1 MMKILRLKIYMV
13 AFLRRCL
20 TNPKSSVRNGLLWAC
35 FALYAFSVEAGGAN
49 FQSRFVEAIQAAFP
63 ANGYI
68 NKEIHDSVWDAAPP
82 ELLMEL
88 DNPKAAAAFKMQA
101 KKLFGHAMLF
111 QYATWDSARRTLA
124 SGKLS
129 YHPDYKTLHKIT
141 MEEGH
146 TTAANNG
153 DRVIRS
159 ALNRT
164 PIEGPQGMHYITK
177 EMVGLI
183 LNNLDVS
190 LERASLLFE
199 PTWNPK
205 MKERFLAVAHVK
217 TISAFPYVI
226 SEAVFDE
233 LTVTSYI

>member
-1 MMKILRLKIYMV
+1 MV

-111 QYATWDSARRTLA
+111 QYATWENFHIIQTIKRFTKSLWKKAIQPLQ
-124 SGKLS
+124 
-129 YHPDYKTLHKIT
+129 T
-141 MEEGH
+141 M
-146 TTAANNG
+146 
-153 DRVIRS
+153 VI
-159 ALNRT
+159 
-164 PIEGPQGMHYITK
+164 E
-177 EMVGLI
+177 
-183 LNNLDVS
+183 
-190 LERASLLFE
+190 
-199 PTWNPK
+199 
-205 MKERFLAVAHVK
+205 
-217 TISAFPYVI
+217 
-226 SEAVFDE
+226 
-233 LTVTSYI
+233 